1 MTVNKKSTGRVW
13 RDPDDAPELTGAE
26 MTSKRAAWK
35 IAGKRVSSTKGK
47 AAFRA
52 ELGKRQVN
60 MLLDNAVVAH
70 FKARAGGRGY
80 QTLINEA
87 LREAMRR
94 ETLERSLRRIV
105 REELGRK

>member
-1 MTVNKKSTGRVW
+1 MTVSKGHSRRVS
-13 RDPDDAPELTGAE
+13 RDPDDAPELTGEELSRKDAQ
-26 MTSKRAAWK
+26 WK
-35 IAGKRVSSTKGK
+35 IGGRPVTPAKGK

-60 MLLDNAVVAH
+60 MMLDKSIVAH

-87 LREAMRR
+87 LRDAIER
-94 ETLERSLRRIV
+94 ESLEKILRRIV
-105 REELGRK
+105 REELGRR

>member
-1 MTVNKKSTGRVW
+1 MTVNRKSIGRVW

-26 MTSKRAAWK
+26 FTSATWK
-35 IAGKRVSSTKGK
+35 VAGKRVTAAKGK

-94 ETLERSLRRIV
+94 ESLERSLRRIV